1 MSRFGYVIAVLTA
14 AVGSP
19 LQARAE
25 DGSGGADHARAE
37 IGLSA
42 GYGVGVD
49 FFDSGLT
56 DGHKVETLVLY
67 PSWQWA
73 LTPPLASGSWLEGRL
88 QLRLEGI
95 AILNFAPQNGQALGA
110 GALFRYAF
118 RPGKRWEPFV
128 EIGAGVISLDYDLVD
143 QDDGLAF
150 TPQGGIGLRYRL
162 NSRSALELST
172 RFHHISN
179 AGTHRPNHGIDSFQ
193 FLLGTSFAID

>member
-1 MSRFGYVIAVLTA
+1 MNRVGYVIAVLTA

-19 LQARAE
+19 PQARAE
-25 DGSGGADHARAE
+25 DGSGDADLARAE

-42 GYGVGVD
+42 GYGAGVD

-95 AILNFAPQNGQALGA
+95 VILNFSPQNGKALGA

-118 RPGKRWEPFV
+118 RPGKRWEPYL
-128 EIGAGVISLDYDLVD
+128 EIGAGVISLDYDLID

-162 NSRSALELST
+162 DSRSALELST

-179 AGTHRPNHGIDSFQ
+179 AYTHRPNHGIDSVQ